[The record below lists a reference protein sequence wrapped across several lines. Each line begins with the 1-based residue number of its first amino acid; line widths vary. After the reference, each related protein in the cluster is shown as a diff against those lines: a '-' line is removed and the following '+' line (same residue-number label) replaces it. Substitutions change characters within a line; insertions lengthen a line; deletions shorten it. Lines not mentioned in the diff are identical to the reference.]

1 MTLTKKLQNY
11 SKLANLVRVS
21 RKSNLGMVTENQKSN
36 LNLRFNTKKV
46 FSNSRE
52 HVYFQIDTKTNEIYL
67 LGDFSMNLL
76 QNGKFILKEYQLYEL
91 KNPISASVNKYK
103 HFNKHFH

>member
-1 MTLTKKLQNY
+1 
-11 SKLANLVRVS
+11 
-21 RKSNLGMVTENQKSN
+21 MVTENQKSN

>member
-1 MTLTKKLQNY
+1 
-11 SKLANLVRVS
+11 
-21 RKSNLGMVTENQKSN
+21 
-36 LNLRFNTKKV
+36 
-46 FSNSRE
+46 
-52 HVYFQIDTKTNEIYL
+52 
-67 LGDFSMNLL
+67 MNLL